1 MSMTNLKINFL
12 GDSITE
18 GYGAK
23 SLYGYVDYVAE
34 YTGAKCNNYGIAG
47 TRIAK
52 QNIPS
57 DNARYDLDFCSRVDE
72 MDNDADIVFV
82 FGGTNDYGHGDAP
95 MGIFGDT
102 TNKTFYGALDL
113 LYRKLIEKYYNIPI
127 VIITP
132 LHRYDENNLKGD
144 GSKSHDAYPLKSYV
158 EAIRKVAQWYSLPVL
173 DFYNSS
179 GLNPNVEIIKSK
191 YLPDG
196 LHPNDDGHRRLAKLI
211 IQYIK
216 SNYFFKW

>member
-1 MSMTNLKINFL
+1 MSISNLKISFL

-23 SLYGYVDYVAE
+23 NFYGYVDYVAE

-52 QNIPS
+52 QSIPS

-72 MDNDADIVFV
+72 MDNDTDMVFV

-95 MGIFGDT
+95 LGRFGET
-102 TNKTFYGALDL
+102 TNATFYGALNL
-113 LYRKLIEKYYNIPI
+113 LYSKLVEKYHNIPI

-132 LHRYDENNLKGD
+132 LHRCDENNLKGD
-144 GSKSHDAYPLKSYV
+144 GSKVHDAYPLKS
-158 EAIRKVAQWYSLPVL
+158 
-173 DFYNSS
+173 
-179 GLNPNVEIIKSK
+179 
-191 YLPDG
+191 
-196 LHPNDDGHRRLAKLI
+196 
-211 IQYIK
+211 
-216 SNYFFKW
+216 